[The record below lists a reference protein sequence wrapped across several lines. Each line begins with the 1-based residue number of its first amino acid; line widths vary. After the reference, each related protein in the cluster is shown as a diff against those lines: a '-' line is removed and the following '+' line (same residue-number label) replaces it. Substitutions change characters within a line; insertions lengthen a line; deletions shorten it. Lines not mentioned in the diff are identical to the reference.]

1 MVSPQHWIFLS
12 SRDLVFEGTALPLRS
27 QYEAIAALLGG
38 QHHGAATTPEHL
50 WPRCCYWSQPRILTP
65 SSTNSTHGYSRQQK
79 GVRVGVGQ
87 ESSPTLW
94 GQKIHRQQEW
104 SNIFILRLWLT
115 RLTSFYKPGIQKG
128 QKMQGLAFTY
138 RTVQLQSLQ

>member
-50 WPRCCYWSQPRILTP
+50 
-65 SSTNSTHGYSRQQK
+65 
-79 GVRVGVGQ
+79 
-87 ESSPTLW
+87 
-94 GQKIHRQQEW
+94 
-104 SNIFILRLWLT
+104 
-115 RLTSFYKPGIQKG
+115 
-128 QKMQGLAFTY
+128 
-138 RTVQLQSLQ
+138 